1 MRSSSLEQHNTEIH
15 LNQASWDEKPLL
27 RSIYRDFYRRIAD
40 AALPPSAG
48 LVVELGSGIG
58 GIRDVLPH
66 CIRTDLF
73 QNPHIDQVENA
84 YALSFKD
91 QTVGTLILFDVFHH
105 LQYPGAAF
113 REFERVL
120 VPGGRVIIFDPCVSL
135 LGLLVYGAL
144 HHEPLG
150 LRAPITWDPRTTW
163 KPDEHSYYAAQGNAY
178 RVFFGSE
185 RHHITDAW
193 EVVSRARLSALSYV
207 LSGGY
212 SRPQMYPSSLYPVMR
227 LVDRVLDGAPLVFA
241 TRLMVVLQR
250 RRPR

>member
-1 MRSSSLEQHNTEIH
+1 MQTSSLEQHNTEIH
-15 LNQASWDEKPLL
+15 LNQASWDGKPLL

-40 AALPPSAG
+40 SALPPSAG

-66 CIRTDLF
+66 CIRTDIF
-73 QNPHIDQVENA
+73 ENSHIDQVENA
-84 YALSFKD
+84 YALSFEK

-105 LQYPGAAF
+105 LQYPGAAL
-113 REFERVL
+113 REFERVV

-135 LGLLVYGAL
+135 LGLVVYGAF

-150 LRAPITWDPRTTW
+150 LRTPISWNPPNGW
-163 KPDEHSYYAAQGNAY
+163 NPDEHSYYAAQGNAY

-185 RHHITDAW
+185 RHHISDAW
-193 EVVSRARLSALSYV
+193 EVVSRSRLSALSYV
-207 LSGGY
+207 MSGGY
-212 SRPQMYPSSLYPVMR
+212 SRPQMYPTSFYPVMR
-227 LVDRVLDGAPLVFA
+227 LVDRVLDGAPLLCA

-250 RRPR
+250 ALSR